1 MPRKNELSTRE
12 GNCASPAS
20 HRNEFPAEYSLTG
33 CSPAEPASASPAE
46 LILQPQHL
54 FCQYNTANGILHNP
68 SVSHKM
74 AHSTGSLPKSC
85 TILHIPAQCNPSAAL
100 PNPASLDLAPEN
112 PARNIN
118 VAV

>member
-68 SVSHKM
+68 SVSHKR
-74 AHSTGSLPKSC
+74 AHSKPKPSPKTPKQC
-85 TILHIPAQCNPSAAL
+85 SILHNPAQHP
-100 PNPASLDLAPEN
+100 
-112 PARNIN
+112 
-118 VAV
+118 

>member
-68 SVSHKM
+68 SVSHKR
-74 AHSTGSLPKSC
+74 AHSNFLCILQSATDCTKLHNSALWTGRGYSE
-85 TILHIPAQCNPSAAL
+85 PSAGHTLHWA
-100 PNPASLDLAPEN
+100 NDSST
-112 PARNIN
+112 
-118 VAV
+118 